1 MKKILLSFVLVLF
14 IVACAG
20 HAIIREYKYSYK
32 MKSADDVLYD
42 IITIVNNHNMELA
55 GTGNTR
61 QSINTTHGIFFVDVV
76 ETEWISTGIQNMQG
90 DEYELK
96 YRIWVPVEGS
106 MKVANT
112 SNLKDSYSVSE
123 KQPSFAENVVSIEPF
138 VRIKEKGE
146 YKMEE
151 AIPRSVFDYS
161 EKIPIEISG
170 ILEHIGLS
178 KESKLRIQQEGTN

>member
-1 MKKILLSFVLVLF
+1 MRKIIAGIILSLF

-42 IITIVNNHNMELA
+42 IITIVKNHNMKLT

-76 ETEWISTGIQNMQG
+76 ETEWVSTGIQNEQG
-90 DEYELK
+90 DDYELK

-106 MKVANT
+106 MKIANT
-112 SNLKDSYSVSE
+112 SNLKDSYDESE
-123 KQPSFAENVVSIEPF
+123 KQSFFAENVVSIESF

-146 YKMEE
+146 YKIIES
-151 AIPRSVFDYS
+151 IPRDVFS
-161 EKIPIEISG
+161 HLEKVPIEVSG
-170 ILEHIGLS
+170 ILEHVGLS
-178 KESKLRIQQEGTN
+178 KESKLRMQSR